1 MPYQKYYNKTTEELK
16 EIKRYVDKTKKF
28 KKYWLKNYSIKI
40 KDDQIDMVMKYK
52 SEIKK
57 VLPIID
63 FIKKLDVLPDIK
75 EEEEEEE
82 FN

>member
-40 KDDQIDMVMKYK
+40 Y
-52 SEIKK
+52 
-57 VLPIID
+57 
-63 FIKKLDVLPDIK
+63 
-75 EEEEEEE
+75 
-82 FN
+82 